1 MEMSSFNRLE
11 EKIEGF
17 LARLNEYKEEN
28 ARLRELLAEK
38 ERELGELHQKVDD
51 QDQERNQVRQ
61 RIEQLVLKLESY

>member
-1 MEMSSFNRLE
+1 MEMSAFNRLE

-28 ARLRELLAEK
+28 AQLRELLAEK
-38 ERELGELHQKVDD
+38 ERELGELHQKVDN